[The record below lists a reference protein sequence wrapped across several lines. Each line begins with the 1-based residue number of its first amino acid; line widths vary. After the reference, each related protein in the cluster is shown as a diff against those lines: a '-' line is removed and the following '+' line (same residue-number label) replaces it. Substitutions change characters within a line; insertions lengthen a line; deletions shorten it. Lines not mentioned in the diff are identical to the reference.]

1 VLKAALLSEAIEVDA
16 AAVEASVESFIA
28 AMKTLV
34 SKPED
39 TKVLFIITI
48 IIILLVCL
56 ET

>member
-1 VLKAALLSEAIEVDA
+1 MLKAALLSEAIEVDA